1 MSDILT
7 KIEAYKREEIA
18 AAKRAHPL
26 SDVEAR
32 AKAASPP
39 RGFVRAI
46 REKLARGDYALIAE
60 VKKASPSKGLIRADF
75 DPPALAKAYEA
86 GGAAC
91 LSVLTDTP
99 SFQGHLDF
107 MVAARAA
114 TSLPVLRKDFMFDT
128 YQVVEARAHGADC
141 ILIIMAAL
149 DDAAAKD
156 IEDATI
162 ALGMDVLIEVHD
174 RAELDRA
181 LKLRSP
187 MIGVNNRNSADL
199 RDHAGDQR
207 GAGAADPAGPADGR
221 RKRHLYTCRS
231 RPARTRRHVDLPGR
245 RKPDAAGRRDLGN
258 PRVADAHRRAAR
270 DRDPLANG
278 AQGFQRQG
286 FQKAAPPSRISMRR
300 AKRGWSTCRPR
311 RRPNAR
317 PQPRDAS

>member
-26 SDVEAR
+26 AQLEALAR
-32 AKAASPP
+32 AATPP
-39 RGFVRAI
+39 RGFVQAI
-46 REKLARGDYALIAE
+46 RAKHAKGDYALIAE

-75 DPPALAKAYEA
+75 DPPALAKAYET

-91 LSVLTDTP
+91 LSVLTDAP

-114 TSLPVLRKDFMFDT
+114 TSLPVLRKDFIFDT

-149 DDAAAKD
+149 DDGAVRDIEAAA
-156 IEDATI
+156 I
-162 ALGMDVLIEVHD
+162 ANGMDVLIEIND

-187 MIGVNNRNSADL
+187 MIGINNRNLRTFETTLATSETLAPLIPGDRVLVGESGIFTPADL
-199 RDHAGDQR
+199 ARLSRVDIKTFLVGESLMRQADVTAATRALLARDSASAQ
-207 GAGAADPAGPADGR
+207 
-221 RKRHLYTCRS
+221 
-231 RPARTRRHVDLPGR
+231 
-245 RKPDAAGRRDLGN
+245 AAG
-258 PRVADAHRRAAR
+258 
-270 DRDPLANG
+270 
-278 AQGFQRQG
+278 
-286 FQKAAPPSRISMRR
+286 
-300 AKRGWSTCRPR
+300 
-311 RRPNAR
+311 
-317 PQPRDAS
+317 

>member
-1 MSDILT
+1 MSDILN

-18 AAKRAHPL
+18 AAKQAHPL
-26 SDVEAR
+26 AEVEAR
-32 AKAASPP
+32 ARAASPP

-75 DPPALAKAYEA
+75 DPPVLARAYEA

-149 DDAAAKD
+149 DDTAAKD
-156 IEDATI
+156 RNPRPQRTRPRAKISFTD
-162 ALGMDVLIEVHD
+162 D
-174 RAELDRA
+174 RRQQPQLTH
-181 LKLRSP
+181 
-187 MIGVNNRNSADL
+187 L

-207 GAGAADPAGPADGR
+207 GAGAADPWGSPDGR
-221 RKRHLYTCRS
+221 RKRNL
-231 RPARTRRHVDLPGR
+231 
-245 RKPDAAGRRDLGN
+245 
-258 PRVADAHRRAAR
+258 RA
-270 DRDPLANG
+270 
-278 AQGFQRQG
+278 
-286 FQKAAPPSRISMRR
+286 
-300 AKRGWSTCRPR
+300 
-311 RRPNAR
+311 
-317 PQPRDAS
+317 